1 MAEVLRK
8 LIASFYK
15 KENKKEEKTSGRLQV
30 EMGKRLESRDR
41 NLVRVEV
48 EGEEISRNL
57 SRLEHCLVRSWNPR
71 VAGGENLERL
81 GWLMACS

>member
-15 KENKKEEKTSGRLQV
+15 KENKKEEKTFGRLQV

-57 SRLEHCLVRSWNPR
+57 SRLEHCLVGSWNPR

>member
-15 KENKKEEKTSGRLQV
+15 KENKKEEKTFGRLQV

-41 NLVRVEV
+41 NLV
-48 EGEEISRNL
+48 
-57 SRLEHCLVRSWNPR
+57 
-71 VAGGENLERL
+71 
-81 GWLMACS
+81 